1 MKNCNKLSFAGLSLI
16 FCWFVL
22 LFSCG
27 NQTNYTEISGV
38 INGKPN
44 AWVLLREAGDN
55 TLTTIDST
63 STNSEG
69 AFYFSILTNETRFL
83 LLQFQNETEPIV
95 ILVEPKEKVEIFANA
110 GDVAK
115 SYSVSGSKG
124 TQLVRSLN
132 LRLNATVETIDSLSA
147 YFRNSRE
154 KPNFDSIKHVV
165 DSSYFKLLADHKQ
178 YTVNFVKENR
188 YSLAA
193 ILALYQQYD
202 SKRKV
207 LNKVDDFSLFKLVD
221 STLYPMYPNNSLVQN
236 LHSNVEK
243 MGKQIELYVKRNDM
257 FEVDSILPNVS
268 FPLLNGEFRNIM
280 QIGWRYT
287 LIDFW
292 ATWCNTCGS
301 VSKGYKPIYQKY
313 KSKGFEILQFSLDDS
328 REELLKAVERDS
340 LVWLHAFDS
349 LGWHSPI
356 VDSLRVNA
364 IPANYLIDRKGVVK
378 AKNLSVQELNDML
391 EKLFP

>member
-1 MKNCNKLSFAGLSLI
+1 
-16 FCWFVL
+16 
-22 LFSCG
+22 
-27 NQTNYTEISGV
+27 
-38 INGKPN
+38 
-44 AWVLLREAGDN
+44 
-55 TLTTIDST
+55 
-63 STNSEG
+63 
-69 AFYFSILTNETRFL
+69 
-83 LLQFQNETEPIV
+83 
-95 ILVEPKEKVEIFANA
+95 
-110 GDVAK
+110 
-115 SYSVSGSKG
+115 
-124 TQLVRSLN
+124 
-132 LRLNATVETIDSLSA
+132 
-147 YFRNSRE
+147 
-154 KPNFDSIKHVV
+154 
-165 DSSYFKLLADHKQ
+165 
-178 YTVNFVKENR
+178 
-188 YSLAA
+188 
-193 ILALYQQYD
+193 
-202 SKRKV
+202 
-207 LNKVDDFSLFKLVD
+207 
-221 STLYPMYPNNSLVQN
+221 MYPNNLLVQN